1 MKKVIVFQVEGVL
14 VNKYDEKRMDE
25 MGGKKMIRE
34 MVGLDMFEKEF
45 VKDVRGKK
53 VIMELGE
60 MIERMRMLV
69 KRFEEEGDVV
79 KRFWMRDI
87 IRRMEEWDERKE
99 KRIEEKR
106 LKYREY
112 SFEKKVIER
121 RGELLDLERICEV
134 VGGKMIFV
142 SEERKSRVERLL
154 YNNGLR
160 RFVVERNIE
169 CVKNEDSSDA
179 VYFDSV
185 EKLKELWS
193 LVGLRR
199 A

>member
-1 MKKVIVFQVEGVL
+1 
-14 VNKYDEKRMDE
+14 
-25 MGGKKMIRE
+25 MIRE
-34 MVGLDMFEKEF
+34 VVGLDMFEKEF

-60 MIERMRMLV
+60 MIERMRMLE

-142 SEERKSRVERLL
+142 SEERKSRVEKLL

-169 CVKNEDSSDA
+169 CVKNEDSSDV